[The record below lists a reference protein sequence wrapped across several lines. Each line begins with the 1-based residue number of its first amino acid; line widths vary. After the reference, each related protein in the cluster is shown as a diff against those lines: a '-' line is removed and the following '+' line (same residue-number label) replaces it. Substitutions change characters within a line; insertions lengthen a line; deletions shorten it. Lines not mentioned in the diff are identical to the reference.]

1 MAKGKKSKS
10 KHTFSDYMRVYKK
23 RFSKLDNKT
32 KIQIG
37 LIVILI
43 ILVLFLAVTAII
55 GIGKKPDSSSEIT
68 GSQSVVSG
76 SYEQSSV
83 NKYED
88 EYLKLIKEYDDVVI
102 AENDIEDKNYLR
114 ETLFVGDSN
123 TEALA
128 AYKHI
133 SLQCVLGLT
142 GMPIQQVPTNKCIW
156 FAGYSEP
163 VTMPQAI
170 GMLKPRR
177 IIINFGTNNAGGTE
191 TEDFIKYY
199 NSVLNTIEK
208 AYPYADIIV
217 SAVLPVGEKRSY
229 PSITR
234 EDIDDFNLALAEM
247 CREREIKFLNTAE
260 MFKNPENGYIKDKYI
275 SKDGI
280 HLTGDGYRAFLEYV
294 ETHKHIVPDKRPARG
309 SIPTIVMPPEPTE
322 EPSPSPSI
330 SPSPSASPSPTPTA
344 TPTPS
349 PTRTPEVTAKPEVT
363 VAPTP
368 QPTAVPTPQPTAVP
382 TPVPTPEVTV
392 EPTPELTPQPTAE
405 PTPTPEPAPVTTV
418 EPTRTPT
425 LEPAQQNPEA

>member
-10 KHTFSDYMRVYKK
+10 KHTFSDYLRVYKK
-23 RFSKLDNKT
+23 RFSKLDSKT

-43 ILVLFLAVTAII
+43 ILVLFLAVTAIM

-76 SYEQSSV
+76 SYERSSIK
-83 NKYED
+83 KYED

-170 GMLKPRR
+170 GLLKPRR

-309 SIPTIVMPPEPTE
+309 SIPTIVTPPEPTQ

-330 SPSPSASPSPTPTA
+330 SPSPSVSPSPTPTV
-344 TPTPS
+344 TPAPS
-349 PTRTPEVTAKPEVT
+349 PTRTPEVTVKPEVT

-368 QPTAVPTPQPTAVP
+368 QPTAEVTPIPTPEVTAEPTRAPTPRPTATPTAVP
-382 TPVPTPEVTV
+382 TQ
-392 EPTPELTPQPTAE
+392 EPTPVPI
-405 PTPTPEPAPVTTV
+405 V

-425 LEPAQQNPEA
+425 LEPEQQRTPEV